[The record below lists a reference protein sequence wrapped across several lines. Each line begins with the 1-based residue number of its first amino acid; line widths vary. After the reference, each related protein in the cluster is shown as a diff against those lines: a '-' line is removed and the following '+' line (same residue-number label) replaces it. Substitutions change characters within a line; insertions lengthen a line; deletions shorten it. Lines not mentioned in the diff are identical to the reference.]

1 MNQLIYEK
9 NKELKLMI
17 ERKINWIMTDENKP
31 EFIILCQAIPI
42 LEGKIK
48 ALKIKAWILPE

>member
-48 ALKIKAWILPE
+48 ALKIKA